1 MTNEVEKTNNIAL
14 DSDGNAIISEQEDGG
29 GKNKT
34 IKYGLIKLIG
44 EKQERRVSMK
54 TIIDINNAKE
64 HNFTGQINI
73 PELNMSVSVSQ
84 IIMMRS
90 ETETIRTVANIA
102 NLPTTNLIL
111 TEQFQISGNLRN
123 YFVRNRI
130 PYYEAVV
137 HYSIR
142 DGERQYYLDSD
153 KIKRLVKV
161 DFDDDGYDYITAI
174 YYYGV
179 KQ

>member
-1 MTNEVEKTNNIAL
+1 MTNQLQANNIRFNEQ
-14 DSDGNAIISEQEDGG
+14 GNQILEEKIDGG
-29 GKNKT
+29 GKTQT
-34 IKYGLIKLIG
+34 IKYGLIKLVG
-44 EKQERRVSMK
+44 EKEERRVSFKTLLAIMK
-54 TIIDINNAKE
+54 AREDDTDSVMIR
-64 HNFTGQINI
+64 
-73 PELNMSVSVSQ
+73 ELNMAVKTTQ
-84 IIMMRS
+84 IMMMRS
-90 ETETIRTVANIA
+90 ETETVRTVANIT

-111 TEQFQISGNLRN
+111 TEQFHISGNLRS

-137 HYSIR
+137 HYSFR
-142 DGERQYYLDSD
+142 DGERQYYLDLD

-174 YYYGV
+174 YHYGV